1 VSAESTKVRVPG
13 PGKATVLFIL
23 VVVLLD
29 VLAFGIVLPVLPKL
43 IEGFVGG
50 NTARAAMIFGWFG
63 AVWALMQFVFSPILG
78 SLSDRF
84 GRRAV
89 LLVSCF
95 GLGLDYLVMALAPD
109 VRWLLVGRVLSG
121 VMAAS
126 WPTAAAYIA
135 DVTPAADRAGAF
147 GKVGAVWGLGFIVG
161 PALGGVLGE
170 VSPRLPFW
178 ASAALVLLT
187 AFYGL
192 LVLPESLAPE
202 NRRPFSWRR
211 ANPVGALRLLGS
223 HPELLGLAS
232 VNTLCFLAQNVLP
245 SVVVLYTS
253 YRYGWSLRT
262 MGLTLA
268 TVGAAN
274 IVVQGVLVKPAVARM
289 GERGTMV
296 AGLVFGVAGY
306 AVYGLATTGLAFWFG
321 VLVFAPISLYSS
333 AIQSLMAGHVGPSE
347 QGELQ
352 GANNSL
358 LGITGL
364 AGPLLFTSVFAL
376 FIGRRAA
383 WHLPG
388 APFLL
393 ASAITAVATVIAW
406 RVLRR
411 EKATRP
417 GRTGS
422 AG

>member
-1 VSAESTKVRVPG
+1 
-13 PGKATVLFIL
+13 
-23 VVVLLD
+23 
-29 VLAFGIVLPVLPKL
+29 
-43 IEGFVGG
+43 
-50 NTARAAMIFGWFG
+50 
-63 AVWALMQFVFSPILG
+63 
-78 SLSDRF
+78 
-84 GRRAV
+84 
-89 LLVSCF
+89 
-95 GLGLDYLVMALAPD
+95 
-109 VRWLLVGRVLSG
+109 
-121 VMAAS
+121 
-126 WPTAAAYIA
+126 
-135 DVTPAADRAGAF
+135 
-147 GKVGAVWGLGFIVG
+147 
-161 PALGGVLGE
+161 
-170 VSPRLPFW
+170 
-178 ASAALVLLT
+178 
-187 AFYGL
+187 
-192 LVLPESLAPE
+192 
-202 NRRPFSWRR
+202 
-211 ANPVGALRLLGS
+211 LLGS

>member
-1 VSAESTKVRVPG
+1 M
-13 PGKATVLFIL
+13 LFIL

-50 NTARAAMIFGWFG
+50 DTARAAMIFGWFG
-63 AVWALMQFVFSPILG
+63 AVWALMQFVCSPLLG
-78 SLSDRF
+78 ALSDRY

-95 GLGLDYLVMALAPD
+95 GLGLDYIVMALAPGI
-109 VRWLLVGRVLSG
+109 RWLLVGRVLSG
-121 VMAAS
+121 ILAAS

-135 DVTPAADRAGAF
+135 DVTPAAERAGAF
-147 GKVGAVWGLGFIVG
+147 GKVGAVWGLGFILG
-161 PALGGVLGE
+161 PALGGILGQ

-178 ASAALVLLT
+178 ASAVLVLAT

-192 LVLPESLAPE
+192 FVLPESLAPE
-202 NRRPFSWRR
+202 NRRPFAWSR
-211 ANPVGALRLLGS
+211 ANPVGTLRLLGS
-223 HPELLGLAS
+223 HPELFGLAG

-245 SVVVLYTS
+245 SVLVLYAT
-253 YRYGWSLRT
+253 YRYGWTLRS

-274 IVVQGVLVKPAVARM
+274 IVVQGVLVKPVVRRL
-289 GERGTMV
+289 GERGTLV

-306 AVYGLATTGLAFWFG
+306 AVFGLATTGLAFWFG
-321 VLVFAPISLYSS
+321 VLVFAPVSLYGS
-333 AIQSLMAGHVGPSE
+333 AIQSLMSGHVGPSE
-347 QGELQ
+347 QGSLQ

-364 AGPLLFTSVFAL
+364 VGPLLFTAVFAH
-376 FIGRRAA
+376 FIGGRTA

-393 ASAITAVATVIAW
+393 ASGITALATVIAW
-406 RVLRR
+406 RVVRR
-411 EKATRP
+411 EGATTR

-422 AG
+422 AV